1 MASSSRKPHDHCK
14 GSADTAQVGSERQE
28 LVHDEEE
35 TCLDTMIEADD
46 FDRDNVDKCVG
57 LANSFVES
65 EVLRAEDVL
74 HMEFNNPEEASRFYN
89 EYGRARGF
97 SIRQGKKIKNSKGEF
112 VRYTY
117 LCNRE
122 GFRDKK
128 WLEKSDRKREHK
140 VVTRCGCLAEMRI
153 KRKAESGKWY
163 VSRFVDEHNHEAV
176 PARYLLGPE
185 RVDVNQTGDMTALYR
200 TRLWWLQWKL
210 WEFKYGID
218 LTIALPLLFEPG
230 IFLWFHSY
238 FRLRM
243 ASSSRKLH
251 DHCKRSAD
259 TIQVGSER
267 QDLVDDEEETSLD
280 TVNEPD
286 DIDGDNVDKC
296 VRLDDG
302 FIESEVLRA
311 EDVLHM
317 EFNDPEEASRFY
329 NEYGRAKG
337 FAIRQ
342 GKKIKN
348 SKGEFVWYTYLCNR
362 EGFRD
367 KKWLD
372 KSDRKRDHKAVT
384 RCGCLA
390 EMRIKR
396 KAGSGKW
403 YVSRFV
409 DEHNHEAVPPRYL
422 LGPGRVVNQTGDMT
436 ALYRTRV
443 DAFVHLCKRLAKA
456 ACLTDEDY
464 KLYTDRILRDTIL
477 LEIKNG
483 LGVEVV
489 RGSNVNAE
497 VAKDPIHV
505 GTKGTG
511 CANEASG
518 SKGTKKRK
526 CSTWGRRGHRRT
538 RFPNGSPSTALPGED
553 AVQDRTGHRL
563 QNGVMG
569 QQEFVKRKRT
579 VDFLPPVSFA
589 KFL

>member
-200 TRLWWLQWKL
+200 TRL
-210 WEFKYGID
+210 
-218 LTIALPLLFEPG
+218 
-230 IFLWFHSY
+230 
-238 FRLRM
+238 LRM

-563 QNGVMG
+563 QN
-569 QQEFVKRKRT
+569 
-579 VDFLPPVSFA
+579 VSLISVLFSVLTMVA
-589 KFL
+589 FKLKTIFWLSKMHLL